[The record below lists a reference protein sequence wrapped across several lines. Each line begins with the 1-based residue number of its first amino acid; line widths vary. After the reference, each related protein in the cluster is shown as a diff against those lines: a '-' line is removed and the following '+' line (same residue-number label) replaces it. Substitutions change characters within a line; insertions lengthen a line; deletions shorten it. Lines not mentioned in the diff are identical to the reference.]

1 MSTENLWGGYVS
13 DTDPSLG
20 VQSSNLKF
28 GLNTRVLLTGFEY
41 STATGKA
48 GSEGNP
54 ALVIKIDVNGTERN
68 IRKYDPTIPGGKV
81 YHRGVEVIGSNS
93 PDYAAGLQE
102 AVKQVKAFVTHFLK
116 ATGKTEEQIQ
126 AIYATATNFQSLI
139 TAAQTAIQPSIA
151 GKVPMD
157 LFLQYQSKITSGQDR
172 SYLEIPTSLLYGA
185 FITAHIPPV
194 GEWKEETSWSEKQA
208 DGSELMKNGIRYVDN
223 SGNVHR
229 FDRDETFM
237 KSKNATMQ
245 TTTANT
251 TGIAG
256 NPQPVQPVAQG
267 AGNPQQ
273 QAWT

>member
-28 GLNTRVLLTGFEY
+28 GLNTKVVLTAFEY
-41 STATGKA
+41 STATGTG

-54 ALVIKIDVNGTERN
+54 ALIIKIDVNGTERN
-68 IRKYDPTIPGGKV
+68 VRKYDPTVPGGKV
-81 YHRGVEVIGSNS
+81 YYRGKEVIDTNS
-93 PDYAAGLQE
+93 PDYTAGLQE
-102 AVKQVKAFVTHFLK
+102 AVKQVKAYVTHFLK

-172 SYLEIPTSLLYGA
+172 SYLELPTSLLYGP
-185 FITAHIPPV
+185 FICAHIAPT
-194 GEWKEETSWSEKQA
+194 GEWKEELTWTEKQP
-208 DGSELMKNGIRYVDN
+208 DGSELAKQGLRYVDN

-229 FDRDETFM
+229 FDRDENFM

-245 TTTANT
+245 TTAANT
-251 TGIAG
+251 TGTIG
-256 NPQPVQPVAQG
+256 NPTPVTPVAQG
-267 AGNPQQ
+267 SGNPQQ